1 MERVRTYVPF
11 VSTPKA
17 KKTSID
23 DWGLSLNRTHELLNE
38 RVVQISKS
46 CGGPFCEFCVDV
58 CLLNDGQ
65 LILLIVLR
73 SFASLHC
80 HRSMLIRSLR
90 LPHTKAGLRLEVQ
103 SPLIIRQDN

>member
-80 HRSMLIRSLR
+80 HRSMLIVAAAARESWLAIGSSITTNYPTR
-90 LPHTKAGLRLEVQ
+90 
-103 SPLIIRQDN
+103 